1 MKVFCMQ
8 AALTAVEK
16 RSKSALA
23 RTERLC
29 EASVDSVRRGAAA
42 SLATEARRLEGLL
55 SGPATR
61 FAEEAALPSLGTGQ
75 CMASTLD
82 EVRSAH
88 LPWST
93 MAAKPDKAIA
103 LRRRND
109 ELAVTKVPCWC

>member
-1 MKVFCMQ
+1 MQ

-55 SGPATR
+55 TGHATR
-61 FAEEAALPSLGTGQ
+61 FAEEAAVPRLGTEQDMVVPLNEVGLVYRY
-75 CMASTLD
+75 AFST
-82 EVRSAH
+82 VG
-88 LPWST
+88 
-93 MAAKPDKAIA
+93 
-103 LRRRND
+103 
-109 ELAVTKVPCWC
+109 